1 MTWTSGGRDLQ
12 GKHGLLTP
20 LHLGSG
26 REESLFLTGIFSIFI
41 LDRPGQV
48 LNIRAVHIH
57 HVSQVQ
63 IGGFSRLNKTGL
75 TFLSPLLVTWVSADQ
90 DPPMLVVS
98 GGIIPLALAS
108 SNSLM
113 SHLEEKYNFFLCFKG
128 NPFFDTES
136 KAHTCILVF

>member
-1 MTWTSGGRDLQ
+1 MTWLSGGRDLQ

-20 LHLGSG
+20 LHLSSG

-48 LNIRAVHIH
+48 LNICAVHIH

-63 IGGFSRLNKTGL
+63 VGGFSRLNKTGL

-98 GGIIPLALAS
+98 GGIIPLSLAS

-113 SHLEEKYNFFLCFKG
+113 SHFEEKIPICFVFLG
-128 NPFFDTES
+128 ES
-136 KAHTCILVF
+136 LL